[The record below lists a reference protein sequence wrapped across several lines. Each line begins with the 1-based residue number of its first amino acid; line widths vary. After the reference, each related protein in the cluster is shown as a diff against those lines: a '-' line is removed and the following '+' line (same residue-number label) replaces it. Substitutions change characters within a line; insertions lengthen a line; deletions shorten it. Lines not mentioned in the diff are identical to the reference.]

1 MHPRLPAVALAP
13 ALALI
18 LSAGCGGD
26 GDAPAAST
34 PSTATTA
41 PPAASTPQS
50 PPAETAA
57 PEPAPGLPKTIRG
70 YQTWNRVNAE
80 PIPPKPSDPHLGNK
94 QVHVSVPRR
103 LVAGLDGPGDR
114 LPAGTTVVK
123 TAVRPDA
130 DFVGLVAVMRKVAG
144 ADPLH
149 NDWEFAEYTRQSVG
163 EPFEI
168 IARDAVCWTC
178 HQGAAGTDYV
188 FSAPLA
194 ERP

>member
-1 MHPRLPAVALAP
+1 VLAS

-18 LSAGCGGD
+18 LGAACGGGD
-26 GDAPAAST
+26 GDAPAASSPST
-34 PSTATTA
+34 TPAAPPTTAAPSTA
-41 PPAASTPQS
+41 
-50 PPAETAA
+50 PAEAA
-57 PEPAPGLPKTIRG
+57 PRLAPGLPETIRG
-70 YQTWNRVNAE
+70 YGTWNRVNAR
-80 PIPPKPSDPHLGNK
+80 PIPPKPSDPHLGAK
-94 QVHVSVPRR
+94 QVYVSVPRR

-149 NDWEFAEYTRQSVG
+149 NDWEFVEYTRQSID

>member
-1 MHPRLPAVALAP
+1 VHRRLPPVALAS

-18 LSAGCGGD
+18 LCAACGDD
-26 GDAPAAST
+26 GDAPAASS
-34 PSTATTA
+34 PSTAATA
-41 PPAASTPQS
+41 PTTTSATSTT
-50 PPAETAA
+50 PAEAA
-57 PEPAPGLPKTIRG
+57 AREPAPGLPEAIRG
-70 YQTWNRVNAE
+70 YRTWNRVNAK
-80 PIPPKPSDPHLGNK
+80 PIPPKPSDPHLGDK
-94 QVHVSVPRR
+94 QVYVNVPRR

-149 NDWEFAEYTRQSVG
+149 NDWEFAEYTRQSVD

-178 HQGAAGTDYV
+178 HQGAVGTDYL